1 MLFFKGKKLAEINTK
16 VDSLINLVNY
26 QMEIIKTLSIKLNN
40 LEINQKLLE
49 EMCSSIVQSNNSEV
63 LKLEILESRAD
74 KNLENIVNLE
84 KIFNKS
90 KLEIL
95 KSINN
100 IEKNI
105 ISAIKEEVS
114 SNSEMYEKIKTDI
127 CDKITSSAKEVI
139 DIKDIISKSRAETLK
154 IANSTEKN
162 IISAIKE
169 EVSSNS
175 EMQEKIKTDIYDKIE
190 YFAKNLSDEINAV
203 DKEVRLLLLNSIM
216 EQLQE

>member
-1 MLFFKGKKLAEINTK
+1 LLFFKGKKLAEINTK

-63 LKLEILESRAD
+63 LKLEILENRAD

-95 KSINN
+95 KSI
-100 IEKNI
+100 
-105 ISAIKEEVS
+105 
-114 SNSEMYEKIKTDI
+114 
-127 CDKITSSAKEVI
+127 
-139 DIKDIISKSRAETLK
+139 
-154 IANSTEKN
+154 NSTEKN

>member
-63 LKLEILESRAD
+63 LKLEILENRAD

-95 KSINN
+95 KSI
-100 IEKNI
+100 
-105 ISAIKEEVS
+105 
-114 SNSEMYEKIKTDI
+114 
-127 CDKITSSAKEVI
+127 
-139 DIKDIISKSRAETLK
+139 
-154 IANSTEKN
+154 NSTEKN